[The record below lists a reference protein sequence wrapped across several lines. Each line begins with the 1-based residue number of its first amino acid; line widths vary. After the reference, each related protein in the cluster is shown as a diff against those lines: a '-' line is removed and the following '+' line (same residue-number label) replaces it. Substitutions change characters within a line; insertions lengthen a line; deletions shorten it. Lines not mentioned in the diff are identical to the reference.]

1 MQGKVK
7 AMKKWLCI
15 LIIAA
20 TALSL
25 AACSEKEE
33 SADNPDGM
41 SVGHVTQTET
51 IYLGVLLPLSGN
63 MSVEAAKA
71 KAAME
76 TAVDIINDSH
86 DIDWDIA
93 QNAGLAKYGNAKL
106 ELRFADCGNTT
117 VSCLAAVGELIDL
130 GVTAIIGAYD
140 PYMTA
145 SAAIVCKNKG
155 VPMICGSAK
164 SNRLSDG
171 SYALGDGFV
180 HIAMSI
186 DQETQLF
193 LEYINQINIKN
204 DLGIKKTAI
213 AYADNSSGNDTEQL
227 LEAALQKAGL
237 ENVALIAY
245 DPLDNDMMEE
255 ASKMVSN
262 QPDVLFQASAGNDLA
277 AFVPAYVQSKYVPQ
291 AIMCYSQ
298 GFWSKEFL
306 SQVGKA
312 GVDYY
317 LGCMVRPD
325 LLYSKA
331 EGGSEDSKSRATML
345 FAYINSLY
353 KTKANTDMD
362 SNSLLEFASVMVA
375 VQAVAEAGTTDKQ
388 AIITALHEKTFEA
401 PYLYSGA
408 IAFDENGQNS
418 IMPAYISRITSG
430 RYAYEY

>member
-180 HIAMSI
+180 HIAMST

-193 LEYINQINIKN
+193 L
-204 DLGIKKTAI
+204 
-213 AYADNSSGNDTEQL
+213 
-227 LEAALQKAGL
+227 
-237 ENVALIAY
+237 
-245 DPLDNDMMEE
+245 
-255 ASKMVSN
+255 
-262 QPDVLFQASAGNDLA
+262 
-277 AFVPAYVQSKYVPQ
+277 
-291 AIMCYSQ
+291 
-298 GFWSKEFL
+298 
-306 SQVGKA
+306 
-312 GVDYY
+312 
-317 LGCMVRPD
+317 
-325 LLYSKA
+325 
-331 EGGSEDSKSRATML
+331 
-345 FAYINSLY
+345 
-353 KTKANTDMD
+353 
-362 SNSLLEFASVMVA
+362 
-375 VQAVAEAGTTDKQ
+375 
-388 AIITALHEKTFEA
+388 
-401 PYLYSGA
+401 
-408 IAFDENGQNS
+408 
-418 IMPAYISRITSG
+418 
-430 RYAYEY
+430 